1 MSDIREAAVL
11 FETSYA
17 DRPVGSAD
25 AVKQRRSDFVP
36 DFSDIQVR
44 RVTCRDAR
52 TAVVST
58 GTLEMIHDVTLT
70 DCVFFYTETATRI
83 DDAAMIRFDKVRFET
98 FVNN

>member
-1 MSDIREAAVL
+1 MI

-25 AVKQRRSDFVP
+25 AVRQRRSDFVP
-36 DFSDIQVR
+36 DFCDIQVR